1 MLYFLLIKVS
11 CWDFLCD
18 KSKGAYP
25 DEEQSKEEGDSGDSS
40 LRLQTYKLQVF
51 RIAKTL

>member
-1 MLYFLLIKVS
+1 MKNYTSLFTKVS

-25 DEEQSKEEGDSGDSS
+25 NEEDSKEEDDSGDSS
-40 LRLQTYKLQVF
+40 LRLQTYKLQV
-51 RIAKTL
+51 I